1 MRSKARPVIHCSMEN
16 IIKYRGRNATADDIE
31 FIGKLITDNPNAG
44 RCALSRELCRQ
55 WNWIQPNGALRDM
68 VARGFMLKLHREGYI
83 ELPPRKK
90 TPCNP
95 FLNRKK
101 PEQIDI
107 DKSPLNVT
115 LKEIY
120 PLEMHQVR
128 RTPDEKLFNSLIEQ
142 YHYLGY
148 TQPVGEHLKY
158 MITAN
163 ERPVACMAWSSAPR
177 HIGARDRFIGWS
189 PDIRQ
194 KNLTLMAYNSR
205 FLILPWVKISH
216 LASHILGRMA
226 KTISSDW
233 EKIYSHPVHYLE
245 TFVDTDL
252 YKGTCYKAA
261 NWIYLGKTTGRG
273 KNDQTGK
280 PNRSLKAVYG
290 YPLSKKF
297 RQRLSGDLK

>member
-1 MRSKARPVIHCSMEN
+1 MEN
-16 IIKYRGRNATADDIE
+16 KITVKYRGKNATADDIG
-31 FIGKLITDNPNAG
+31 FINKLIKDNPHVG
-44 RCALSRELCRQ
+44 RCALSRELCKE

-83 ELPPRKK
+83 QLPPRIK

-101 PEQIDI
+101 PEQISI
-107 DKSPLNVT
+107 SKSPLNVK

-120 PLEMHQVR
+120 PIEMHQVR
-128 RTPDEKLFNSLIEQ
+128 RTPNEKLFNSLIEQ

-148 TQPVGEHLKY
+148 TQPVGEQLKY
-158 MITAN
+158 IITAN
-163 ERPVACMAWSSAPR
+163 QRPVACMAWSSAAR
-177 HIGARDRFIGWS
+177 HIGVRDQFIGWN
-189 PDIRQ
+189 PDTRH

-226 KTISSDW
+226 KQLSSDW
-233 EKIYSHPVHYLE
+233 EKIYNHPVHYLE
-245 TFVDTDL
+245 TFIDTDL
-252 YKGTCYKAA
+252 FSGTCYKAA

-290 YPLSKKF
+290 YPLSKNF
-297 RQRLSGDLK
+297 RSRLSKGLK